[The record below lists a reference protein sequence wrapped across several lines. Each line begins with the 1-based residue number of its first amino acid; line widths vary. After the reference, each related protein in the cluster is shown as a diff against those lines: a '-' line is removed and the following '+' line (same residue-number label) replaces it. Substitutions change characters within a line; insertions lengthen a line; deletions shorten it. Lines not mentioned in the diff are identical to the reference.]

1 MGIGFLSMLSGIM
14 NIDQELYEAAY
25 VDGIKNR
32 AQEIIYITVPS
43 MKPQML
49 FGAVMSI
56 VNAFNMGWIGVTLMI
71 MPTLDTKW
79 DMHQR
84 YQLHCFA

>member
-32 AQEIIYITVPS
+32 I
-43 MKPQML
+43 
-49 FGAVMSI
+49 
-56 VNAFNMGWIGVTLMI
+56 
-71 MPTLDTKW
+71 
-79 DMHQR
+79 
-84 YQLHCFA
+84 